1 MGFRRRLIIQIFGL
15 RVEYLLE
22 VYRVQE
28 EADYTNLWSEGGPQT
43 KGLYCQPPPEPHTPA
58 VNTQPSD
65 QRFV

>member
-28 EADYTNLWSEGGPQT
+28 EADYTNLWSEG
-43 KGLYCQPPPEPHTPA
+43 
-58 VNTQPSD
+58 
-65 QRFV
+65 